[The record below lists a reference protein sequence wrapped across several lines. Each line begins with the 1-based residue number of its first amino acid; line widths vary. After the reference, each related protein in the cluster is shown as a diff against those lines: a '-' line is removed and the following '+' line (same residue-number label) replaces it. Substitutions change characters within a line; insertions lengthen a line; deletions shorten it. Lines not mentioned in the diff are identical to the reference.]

1 MGKREAAECVYEQ
14 WKARGQSAAL
24 IDLIFLLY
32 LKKNTNNNNKA
43 NAEESAVCEG
53 FPLNCI
59 SLCFGLLNVR
69 VITGDEI
76 NDKRV

>member
-1 MGKREAAECVYEQ
+1 MCVRAVKGKRTECSS
-14 WKARGQSAAL
+14 RRFDFSSL
-24 IDLIFLLY
+24 
-32 LKKNTNNNNKA
+32 LKKNNNNNKKA
-43 NAEESAVCEG
+43 NAEESVVCEG

-69 VITGDEI
+69 VRTGDEI

>member
-1 MGKREAAECVYEQ
+1 MCVRAVKGKRTECSSH
-14 WKARGQSAAL
+14 RFDFSSL
-24 IDLIFLLY
+24 
-32 LKKNTNNNNKA
+32 LKKKKNNKA